1 MDDYEPGRHEPRP
14 DRADRRLGGLSLQT
28 GASIL
33 LIAVIAAVLF
43 LFLGPMPDGGS
54 TADLPT
60 ATATRGLV
68 ALPQGTTAAG
78 GVLTAPGVGTVARQP
93 GSGAVAPYLPL
104 GGTPPSGTPA
114 GIGFTSTQPQGGG
127 TPAASSNGAGV
138 RQGAF
143 VSVAGTGIY
152 GLRMRFGPG
161 SDYVTIRIVNDG
173 EILLVLDQST
183 QAQGTTWW
191 RVQDNT
197 GNIGWVDQEFLRS
210 GVVAPASWAPPVASP
225 TFPPTGS
232 GTPGP

>member
-14 DRADRRLGGLSLQT
+14 DRMGGRLGGLSLQT

-33 LIAVIAAVLF
+33 LIAVIAAVLW

-60 ATATRGLV
+60 ATPTRGLAGVPQTTGV
-68 ALPQGTTAAG
+68 AGANTAPPGAGTAA
-78 GVLTAPGVGTVARQP
+78 VRQP
-93 GSGAVAPYLPL
+93 VAGAVAPYLPL
-104 GGTPPSGTPA
+104 GGTPPGGTP
-114 GIGFTSTQPQGGG
+114 GIGFSSSQPLGGG
-127 TPAASSNGAGV
+127 TPAAGSAGAGV

-143 VSVAGTGIY
+143 VSVAGTGTY

-173 EILLVLDQST
+173 ETLLVLEESSQTAGS
-183 QAQGTTWW
+183 TWW
-191 RVQDNT
+191 RVQDNQ

-210 GVVAPASWAPPVASP
+210 GVLAPASWAPPVASP
-225 TFPPTGS
+225 TFPPRGLATQS
-232 GTPGP
+232 P